1 MRVSVFGLG
10 YVGTVSVGCLAA
22 GGHVVVGVDTN
33 RTKVDFLARG
43 ESPIIE
49 PKIGDLIE
57 RGLAEEKI
65 VATTDAAMAVDRT
78 DLAFIC
84 VGTPSQRNGNL
95 DLTYVR
101 NVCED
106 LGRALARKTGRFTV
120 AFRSTVL
127 PGTTSNILIPILEEV
142 SGLKAGKDFGVCF
155 HPEFLREGSAVDDFF
170 APPKTVVGT
179 GGGDRAS
186 QDLLR
191 GLYETFEAPFTTTSI
206 EVAEMVKYIDNYW
219 HALKVGFGNEVG
231 RVCKSLAIDSH
242 TVMDIFF
249 QDTKLNISPR
259 YLKPGFAFGGSCL
272 PKDLRALAYKTKE
285 LDLDLPVL
293 NAILPSNRVHI
304 EAGFRMITGFGKK
317 AVGVLGLSF
326 KGGTDDLRES
336 PMVDIVELLL
346 SKGYDVRIFDRNVQL
361 ASLVGANRNYILN
374 HIPHVSRLLVAGAD
388 AFLEHSEIVVVGND
402 DPGNQAVL
410 KKVRKDQT
418 VVDFV
423 RLEHTN
429 IEPAKYTGIA
439 W

>member
-22 GGHVVVGVDTN
+22 GGHFVVGVDSN

-57 RGLAEEKI
+57 RGLSEERI
-65 VATTDAAMAVDRT
+65 VATTDAAMAVDST

-106 LGRALARKTGRFTV
+106 LGRALAKKTSRFTV
-120 AFRSTVL
+120 VFRSTVL

-179 GGGDRAS
+179 GGRDRAS

-206 EVAEMVKYIDNYW
+206 EVAEMVKYVDNSW

-231 RVCKSLAIDSH
+231 RICKSLAIDSH
-242 TVMDIFF
+242 SVMDIFF

-293 NAILPSNRVHI
+293 NAILPSNRIHI
-304 EAGFRMITGFGKK
+304 EAGFRMITGLGKK

-346 SKGYDVRIFDRNVQL
+346 SKGYDVKIFDRNVHL

-388 AFLEHSEIVVVGND
+388 AFLDHSEIVVVGNN

-423 RLEHTN
+423 RLEHPN